1 MRRIVLALSV
11 LSSLAF
17 PSGIPVRLYHAS
29 EVAQVIASSRREI
42 LILVP
47 SLRSR
52 VVANAL
58 RKAVVE
64 GGVSLVILC
73 DASLVNERSSFIPML
88 STLHERKHKVKVRV
102 LRGVNRTLLVVDVSR
117 AVFGPL
123 VSEPDSFGLNPTR
136 LVTDAL
142 EVESQAR
149 AFRAQWHR
157 ATPWE
162 YTVKSPSFKTGGQK

>member
-11 LSSLAF
+11 LSNLAL
-17 PSGIPVRLYHAS
+17 SSSIPVRLDHAS
-29 EVAQVIASSRREI
+29 DVAQVIASSQHEI

-52 VVANAL
+52 DVANAL

-64 GGVSLVILC
+64 GGVSLEILC

-88 STLHERKHKVKVRV
+88 SMLHERKHDVTVRV
-102 LRGVNRTLLVVDVSR
+102 LRGVNRATLIVDESR

-123 VSEPDSFGLNPTR
+123 VSEPDSFGLQPTR
-136 LVTDAL
+136 LVTDEFEAKA
-142 EVESQAR
+142 QTR
-149 AFRAQWHR
+149 AFKTQWQR
-157 ATPWE
+157 ATPWT
-162 YTVKSPSFKTGGQK
+162 YTVKSPSFQTGGQK

>member
-17 PSGIPVRLYHAS
+17 SSGIPVRFDHAS
-29 EVAQVIASSRREI
+29 EVAQVIASSRREV
-42 LILVP
+42 LMLVP

-64 GGVSLVILC
+64 AGVSLEILC
-73 DASLVNERSSFIPML
+73 DTSLVNERSSFIPML
-88 STLHERKHKVKVRV
+88 SMLHERKHNVTVRV
-102 LRGVNRTLLVVDVSR
+102 LRGVNRTLLVVDQSR

-123 VSEPDSFGLNPTR
+123 VSESDSFGLNPTR

-142 EVESQAR
+142 EVRYQTRVFRSQW
-149 AFRAQWHR
+149 QK
-157 ATPWE
+157 ATPWT
-162 YTVKSPSFKTGGQK
+162 YTVQPPSFKTGGQK

>member
-1 MRRIVLALSV
+1 MRRIVLALSM

-17 PSGIPVRLYHAS
+17 SSGIPVRLYHAS
-29 EVAQVIASSRREI
+29 EVAQVVASSRREV
-42 LILVP
+42 LMLVP

-64 GGVSLVILC
+64 GGVLLELLC

-88 STLHERKHKVKVRV
+88 SMLRQRNRDVTVRV
-102 LRGVNRTLLVVDVSR
+102 LRGVNRAVLIVDQSR

-123 VSEPDSFGLNPTR
+123 VSEPGSFGLQPTR

-142 EVESQAR
+142 EAQAQAR
-149 AFRAQWHR
+149 TFRSQWQKAR
-157 ATPWE
+157 PWT
-162 YTVKSPSFKTGGQK
+162 YSIKSPSFKTGGQK

>member
-17 PSGIPVRLYHAS
+17 SSGIPIRLEHS
-29 EVAQVIASSRREI
+29 SDVTQVIASSRREI

-52 VVANAL
+52 AVATAL

-64 GGVSLVILC
+64 GGVSLEILC
-73 DASLVNERSSFIPML
+73 DASLVYERSSFIPML
-88 STLHERKHKVKVRV
+88 SMLHEQKHNVTVRV
-102 LRGVNRTLLVVDVSR
+102 LRGVNRTLLVTDQSR

-123 VSEPDSFGLNPTR
+123 VSEPDSFGLQPTR
-136 LVTDAL
+136 LITDVL
-142 EVESQAR
+142 EARVQAR
-149 AFRAQWHR
+149 AFRSQWQK
-157 ATPWE
+157 ATPW
-162 YTVKSPSFKTGGQK
+162 TFTIKSPSFKIGGQK

>member
-1 MRRIVLALSV
+1 MRRIVFALSV

-17 PSGIPVRLYHAS
+17 SSGILVRLDHAS
-29 EVAQVIASSRREI
+29 EVAQVISSSQHEI

-52 VVANAL
+52 AVANAL

-64 GGVSLVILC
+64 GGVSLEILS
-73 DASLVNERSSFIPML
+73 DASSVSERSSFIPML
-88 STLHERKHKVKVRV
+88 SMLHQRKHNVTVRV
-102 LRGVNRTLLVVDVSR
+102 LRGVNRATLIVDESR

-123 VSEPDSFGLNPTR
+123 ISEPDSFGFQPTR

-142 EVESQAR
+142 EVQVQAQ
-149 AFRAQWHR
+149 AFRAQWKR
-157 ATPWE
+157 ATPWT
-162 YTVKSPSFKTGGQK
+162 YTLKAPSFKTGGQK

>member
-1 MRRIVLALSV
+1 MRRIVFALSV

-17 PSGIPVRLYHAS
+17 SNGIPVTLERS
-29 EVAQVIASSRREI
+29 SDVTQVIASSRRKV
-42 LILVP
+42 LMLVP

-52 VVANAL
+52 AVANAL

-64 GGVSLVILC
+64 GGVSLEILC
-73 DASLVNERSSFIPML
+73 DASLVNERSSFISML
-88 STLHERKHKVKVRV
+88 SMLHQRNHNVTVRV
-102 LRGVNRTLLVVDVSR
+102 LRGVNRTLLVVDESR

-123 VSEPDSFGLNPTR
+123 VSEPDSFGLQPTR

-142 EVESQAR
+142 EAQVQAQ

-157 ATPWE
+157 ATPWT